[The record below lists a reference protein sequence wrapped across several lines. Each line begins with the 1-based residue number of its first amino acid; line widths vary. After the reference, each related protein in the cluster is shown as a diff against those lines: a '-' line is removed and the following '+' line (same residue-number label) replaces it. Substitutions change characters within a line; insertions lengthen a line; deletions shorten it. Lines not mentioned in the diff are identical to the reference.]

1 MLASVQNYSKLK
13 FPSVQE
19 IRVQRMIRLLDT
31 GELPE
36 EPWFMPDKMVPLFA
50 TVTMPNGERV
60 RFRICFGGRGG
71 ARSWSFARGLII
83 RAFKK
88 KTRIV
93 CAREFQNSI
102 DESIHQ
108 LLCDQIETM
117 GLGYFFD
124 PKKREITGANGSAFV
139 FAGLKTNITKMKS
152 FEGADICY
160 IEEAENISKRS
171 LEVLIP
177 TIRRPGSEIWAAFN
191 PNLATDE
198 FYKYF
203 ITNTPDDAL
212 LIKTTY
218 KDNPWFPKPLKKARE
233 HLQRVDLDA
242 YMHVWEGE
250 CRKNSAA
257 QILRNKYIVQ
267 SFTPLKDW
275 NGPYLGADW
284 GFSQDPTTLVKCWIH
299 ERKLYIEYEAYGIG
313 IDTDKLPKMFDE
325 GVPGARLH
333 VIRGDN
339 ARPETISQL
348 KRLGFPLMVSVDK
361 WPGSVEDGVAHL
373 RSYDE
378 IIIHTRCEHAIFE
391 AMYYSFKVDKL
402 SGDVLTDIEDKH
414 NHIMDAI
421 RYALSPM
428 IKQGGAESFLQYMT
442 DQTKVIE
449 KEKVTAQIGTNH
461 FIEHIKLMGAK

>member
-1 MLASVQNYSKLK
+1 MLASQNFSKLK
-13 FPSVQE
+13 FPSIEE
-19 IRVQRMIRLLDT
+19 IRVQRMIRQLET
-31 GELPE
+31 GVPPDD
-36 EPWFMPDKMVPLFA
+36 PWLMPNNMLSLFS
-50 TVTMPNGERV
+50 TVYMPNGERV
-60 RFRICFGGRGG
+60 RFRVCYGGRGG
-71 ARSWSFARGLII
+71 ARSWSFARGLIV

-117 GLGYFFD
+117 GLSSFFD
-124 PKKREITGANGSAFV
+124 AKKREITCYNGSMFV

-177 TIRRPGSEIWAAFN
+177 TIRRNNSEIWAAFN

-203 ITNTPDDAL
+203 INNTPTDAL
-212 LIKTTY
+212 LLKTTW
-218 KDNPWFPKPLKKARE
+218 KDNPWFPEPLKKARE

-257 QILRNKYIVQ
+257 QILRNKYIVE
-267 SFTPLKDW
+267 SFTPLKEW
-275 NGPYLGADW
+275 NGPYFGADW

-299 ERKLYIEYEAYGIG
+299 QGKLYIEHEAYGIG
-313 IDTDKLPKMFDE
+313 VDIDKTPALFDNI
-325 GVPGARLH
+325 PGARLH
-333 VIRGDN
+333 ASRADCSLP
-339 ARPETISQL
+339 ATISYMQ
-348 KRLGFPLMVSVDK
+348 RHGYPNMVGVDK
-361 WPGSVEDGVAHL
+361 WPGSVEDGVTHL
-373 RSYDE
+373 RSYE
-378 IIIHTRCEHAIFE
+378 QIVIHTRCEKTIFE

-414 NHIMDAI
+414 NHCMDAI

-428 IKQGGAESFLQYMT
+428 IKQGGAASFLQYLTEQAAT
-442 DQTKVIE
+442 DAKAKEEE
-449 KEKVTAQIGTNH
+449 KKSDPNH
-461 FIEHIKLMGAK
+461 IVEYIKLMGAK